1 MYSMMN
7 RVRGGVELMCE
18 SMGNY
23 LKSQGRA
30 LVNDDDGKTG
40 ISFIQVRPKAILTLI
55 FHFQGFCQT
64 YFCSSVILF

>member
-1 MYSMMN
+1 MYSTMN

-18 SMGNY
+18 NMGTY

-40 ISFIQVRPKAILTLI
+40 ISFIQVGSK
-55 FHFQGFCQT
+55 
-64 YFCSSVILF
+64 